1 MLVVIWVVVKVLWT
15 SEGNS
20 LLLLLLSSS
29 QEPDAGGRK
38 QSEQRKGYV
47 GKVAE
52 KREILGGWISIYSS
66 YFQWSENDRL
76 TRVQFLSNEYLFNA
90 NFVVGRDHQRSCIC
104 LQWKM
109 LNTNSLWDSPFTW
122 PSAVECN
129 RPRTVL
135 IDSPK
140 IMDSR
145 AVTLTKISPKHFG
158 KFCNKRMQTKQD

>member
-1 MLVVIWVVVKVLWT
+1 MVT
-15 SEGNS
+15 
-20 LLLLLLSSS
+20 
-29 QEPDAGGRK
+29 
-38 QSEQRKGYV
+38 
-47 GKVAE
+47 E

-140 IMDSR
+140 ILDICLNKPYSR
-145 AVTLTKISPKHFG
+145 YWTGTDLQWRLMRANIIKRDWSFASVKSPQFEASS
-158 KFCNKRMQTKQD
+158 RPLPWMQIWSTAHG